1 MQSPEWPEGKGTEF
15 AEQLVCAAHSTGV
28 AMRTG
33 LQGMAQQESFKA
45 EFSQH
50 PPLFPS
56 PRQPSPL
63 LLS

>member
-15 AEQLVCAAHSTGV
+15 AEQLVCAAKGAGI
-28 AMRTG
+28 AMRTD

-50 PPLFPS
+50 PPPFPPRSS
-56 PRQPSPL
+56 PPHCC
-63 LLS
+63 